1 MLFFLHSAGR
11 NCIKCINY
19 SITFNSS
26 RDIVLQ
32 KKLRRAAEM
41 TGNESLI
48 ISQRTMTEAEP
59 HAGKIISVKNGGKS
73 GKLFLPTVMIVLTW
87 FFTFYNFCSV
97 LKLIADR

>member
-1 MLFFLHSAGR
+1 
-11 NCIKCINY
+11 
-19 SITFNSS
+19 
-26 RDIVLQ
+26 
-32 KKLRRAAEM
+32 
-41 TGNESLI
+41 
-48 ISQRTMTEAEP
+48 MTEAEP